1 MLAIAIWQAKLMLTL
16 SAAIASKPA
25 PTGLHILS
33 FNELY
38 QSIQSK
44 NQLNK

>member
-1 MLAIAIWQAKLMLTL
+1 LLAIAIWQAKSMLAL

-25 PTGLHILS
+25 PTGLHIS
-33 FNELY
+33 SIDEFY
-38 QSIQSK
+38 QLICHK